1 MKTNLEELLNNTNL
15 TPIQILEYYEEEI
28 TKQFEIYTNFY
39 INYICSNVFYEKY
52 INKENL
58 EPQKKKITNLIKEFI
73 MLAKLVFNKYYIN
86 NPELQHLEYQI
97 VDLRRNLQ
105 HKYNMK
111 NLLFPGTLM
120 ISDIKHDIKDIINKF
135 RAYGICFCLKE
146 ENTKNITKKEKKYI
160 EEFYVAELNRIIDE
174 QETKISDLEAVI
186 FQDKQNINDLTNEK
200 IELKLARVLG
210 DN

>member
-28 TKQFEIYTNFY
+28 AKQFEIYTNFY
-39 INYICSNVFYEKY
+39 TTYICSNDFYEKY

-58 EPQKKKITNLIKEFI
+58 EPQKKKIINLIKEFI
-73 MLAKLVFNKYYIN
+73 MIAKIIFNKYYID
-86 NPELQHLEYQI
+86 NPRLQHLEYQI

-120 ISDIKHDIKDIINKF
+120 ISDIKHDIKEIINEF
-135 RAYGICFCLKE
+135 SAYGICLCLKE
-146 ENTKNITKKEKKYI
+146 ENPQNITNKEKKYI
-160 EEFYVAELNRIIDE
+160 EEFYVAELNRMLDE
-174 QETKISDLEAVI
+174 KEARIYELESEN
-186 FQDKQNINDLTNEK
+186 KK
-200 IELKLARVLG
+200 LKLAKG
-210 DN
+210 EN